1 MAKVTDFKTLKRRQM
16 RRRTLK
22 LLALIAAI
30 LVGTYLLSSIVNT
43 PSFAGL
49 SSVLD
54 MIKGGPGYPIDAPG
68 GKVQGMYQNGGSL
81 VVLNET
87 NLYFYNTSGSEV
99 YRAQHRMGNP
109 RVASNGTMLLNYDR
123 GSKTYAAYSR
133 NNLFYSGKTENAIRA
148 GDISQNGC
156 IAIATQT
163 ENAQTQ
169 VMVMDD
175 KQRELYT
182 WKSDNVVTALA
193 ISANGSGV
201 AIGSS
206 YVEEGQLKSVLTV
219 LKNGKEQTR
228 YELANQM
235 IYALEFDGANVRCIT
250 DKSAFL
256 LGTEGRMIGQ
266 FDYKGQQL
274 AAFSMYE
281 NGVALVFGNYEQD
294 RKYTLASVADDFYTL
309 NGQTT
314 LTDSLQRV
322 KAYEHTILVLGASS
336 FQEYSAY
343 DCSLIGGED
352 EGSYYDIQPMGNSVY
367 AMTTTEIMRLP
378 LQSPSKFSLFGAA
391 KPQELPDKEDGAPT
405 QEELDLLQSILNGME
420 QEADQ
425 LPEEELTVGQS
436 EPQTV
441 YEEGFIEVEEPKAP
455 QSEPEGSEPD
465 LPEPEQ
471 PEEGLNDAYDRENP
485 DGVLNEGPAQVPIQ
499 NEDVK
504 PSFTEEKSDQ
514 PQEEHTGR
522 RPAASAQPQEDK
534 APSETEEPD
543 EPSTQPED
551 EADSEETKPSDSSEP
566 NQEEEPLFS
575 SRRPAQ

>member
-436 EPQTV
+436 ESQTV

-455 QSEPEGSEPD
+455 QSEPEGSELD

-471 PEEGLNDAYDRENP
+471 PEEGLNDAYDRESP

>member
-1 MAKVTDFKTLKRRQM
+1 MAKVTDFKTLKRRQT

-87 NLYFYNTSGSEV
+87 NLYFYNTSGSEA
-99 YRAQHRMGNP
+99 YRVQHRMGNP
-109 RVASNGTMLLNYDR
+109 QVASNGTMLLNYDR

-163 ENAQTQ
+163 ENAQTH
-169 VMVMDD
+169 VMVMDA

-206 YVEEGQLKSVLTV
+206 YVEEGQLKSALTV

-250 DKSAFL
+250 DKNAFL

-343 DCSLIGGED
+343 DCSRIGGED

-378 LQSPSKFSLFGAA
+378 LQSPSKFSLFGAG

-405 QEELDLLQSILNGME
+405 QEELDLLQNLLNKME

-455 QSEPEGSEPD
+455 QSEPEQTELEGSEPEGSEPD
-465 LPEPEQ
+465 LPK
-471 PEEGLNDAYDRENP
+471 EGLNDAYNRENP
-485 DGVLNEGPAQVPIQ
+485 DGVLNEGPAQVPVQ

-514 PQEEHTGR
+514 PQEENTGR
-522 RPAASAQPQEDK
+522 RPAASAQPER
-534 APSETEEPD
+534 
-543 EPSTQPED
+543 
-551 EADSEETKPSDSSEP
+551 SDSDRSEP
-566 NQEEEPLFS
+566 EGDSTREEDDSDREEEPLFS

>member
-1 MAKVTDFKTLKRRQM
+1 MGKVTDFKTLKRRQT
-16 RRRTLK
+16 RKRTIK

-30 LVGTYLLSSIVNT
+30 LMGTYLISYIVNT
-43 PSFAGL
+43 PSFAGF

-68 GKVQGMYQNGGSL
+68 GKVRGMYQNGGSL

-99 YRAQHRMGNP
+99 YRVQHRMGNP
-109 RVASNGTMLLNYDR
+109 KIVSNDTMMLNYDR

-163 ENAQTQ
+163 ETAQTQ
-169 VMVMDD
+169 VMVLDA

-182 WKSDNVVTALA
+182 WKSENVVTALA
-193 ISANGSGV
+193 ISANGSSV

-206 YVEEGQLKSVLTV
+206 YVEEGQLKSALTV
-219 LKNGKEQTR
+219 LKNGKEQSR
-228 YELANQM
+228 YELVNQM
-235 IYALEFDGANVRCIT
+235 IYAMEFDGANVRCVT
-250 DKSAFL
+250 DRCAFL
-256 LGTEGRMIGQ
+256 LNTEGRVIGQ

-294 RKYTLASVADDFYTL
+294 RKYTLASVAADFFTL

-336 FQEYSAY
+336 FEEYSAY
-343 DCSLIGGED
+343 DCSLLTSE
-352 EGSYYDIQPMGNSVY
+352 EGSAYYDIQPMGNSVY
-367 AMTTTEIMRLP
+367 AMSTTEITRLG
-378 LQSPSKFSLFGAA
+378 LQTPSKFSLFGAG

-405 QEELDLLQSILNGME
+405 QEELDLLQNLLNGME
-420 QEADQ
+420 QESG
-425 LPEEELTVGQS
+425 EELTIGQS
-436 EPQTV
+436 KPQTT
-441 YEEGFIEVEEPKAP
+441 YEEGFIETEEPEIP
-455 QSEPEGSEPD
+455 QA
-465 LPEPEQ
+465 PEQ
-471 PEEGLNDAYDRENP
+471 TPTEETPSEGIHDRYDRENP
-485 DGVLNEGPAQVPIQ
+485 DGVVNEGPAQVPIQ
-499 NEDVK
+499 NEDVQ
-504 PSFTEEKSDQ
+504 PSFTEQKSDE

-522 RPAASAQPQEDK
+522 RPAASTQSKEDEPTK
-534 APSETEEPD
+534 SETTEPEEPSD
-543 EPSTQPED
+543 TTKSDT
-551 EADSEETKPSDSSEP
+551 SEKPKDG
-566 NQEEEPLFS
+566 PLFS
-575 SRRPAQ
+575 TRRPAK

>member
-1 MAKVTDFKTLKRRQM
+1 MAKVTDFKTLKRRQT

-99 YRAQHRMGNP
+99 YRVQHRMGNP
-109 RVASNGTMLLNYDR
+109 QVASNGTMLLNYDR

-163 ENAQTQ
+163 ENAQTH
-169 VMVMDD
+169 VMVMDA

-206 YVEEGQLKSVLTV
+206 YVEEGQLKSALTV

-250 DKSAFL
+250 DKNAFL

-343 DCSLIGGED
+343 DCSRIGGED

-378 LQSPSKFSLFGAA
+378 LQSPSKFSLFGAG

-405 QEELDLLQSILNGME
+405 QEELDLLQNLLNKME

-455 QSEPEGSEPD
+455 QSEPEGSEPEQTEPEDSEPD
-465 LPEPEQ
+465 LPK
-471 PEEGLNDAYDRENP
+471 EGLNDAYNRENP
-485 DGVLNEGPAQVPIQ
+485 DGVLNEGPAQVPVQ

-514 PQEEHTGR
+514 PQEENTGR
-522 RPAASAQPQEDK
+522 RPAASAQPER
-534 APSETEEPD
+534 
-543 EPSTQPED
+543 
-551 EADSEETKPSDSSEP
+551 SDSDRSEP
-566 NQEEEPLFS
+566 EGDSTREEDDSDREEEPLFS